1 MNLAGWVEKWGRAAP
16 DRTAIAIGRDTHS
29 TYRQWA
35 ARSRAMAGNLAA
47 ACPQQGRVAIAMTNT
62 RGLYLF
68 KSLPVGA
75 YTLTA
80 YVDGFALSRAN
91 IQTRGA
97 AYAKVDFDLRL
108 DAGDGADRIHTYIR
122 ALQVVNGNPH

>member
-1 MNLAGWVEKWGRAAP
+1 MLLPPRIVAAVAAVAVAAGAAFAGDKNPTQASIAGTVIGPNGKPLGEDEIRALRVDTKAP
-16 DRTAIAIGRDTHS
+16 
-29 TYRQWA
+29 
-35 ARSRAMAGNLAA
+35 
-47 ACPQQGRVAIAMTNT
+47 VAIATTNT

-68 KSLPVGA
+68 KSLPVGS

-108 DAGDGADRIHTYIR
+108 DAGDGA
-122 ALQVVNGNPH
+122 